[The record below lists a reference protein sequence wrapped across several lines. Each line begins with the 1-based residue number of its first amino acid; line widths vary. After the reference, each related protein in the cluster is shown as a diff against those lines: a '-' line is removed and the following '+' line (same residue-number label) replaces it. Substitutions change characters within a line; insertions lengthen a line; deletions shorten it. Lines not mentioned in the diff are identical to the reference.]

1 MSLYP
6 KQLSVAPTKV
16 SDPRLSA
23 MTLDQQI
30 QIWNAVGT
38 WVAGIATFAAVL
50 VSLHLA
56 RRSERIR
63 LQVFAGLRLV
73 IRGDGTPPE
82 EHLNIGVTNLGDR
95 SVTVNT
101 VGWAVGKRK
110 QRRHCI
116 QTVSGPWT
124 AQYPIELAH
133 GKNASF
139 MVSFNHTPAWLTEF
153 ANGFLKSDK
162 ELDTLV
168 AQVHTS
174 VGQTIEVKP
183 EKGLVERLRKTR
195 KDG

>member
-1 MSLYP
+1 
-6 KQLSVAPTKV
+6 
-16 SDPRLSA
+16 
-23 MTLDQQI
+23 MTFDQQI
-30 QIWNAVGT
+30 QIWNTIGT

-56 RRSERIR
+56 RRSDRVR
-63 LQVFAGLRLV
+63 LGVFAGLRV
-73 IRGDGTPPE
+73 MIRGDGTPPE
-82 EHLNIGVTNLGDR
+82 EHLDIGVTNLGDR

-110 QRRHCI
+110 QRRYCI

-124 AQYPIELAH
+124 ADYPIELPH
-133 GKNASF
+133 GKSASF
-139 MVSFNHTPAWLTEF
+139 MVSFKHTPTWLVEF
-153 ANGFLKSDK
+153 ATGFLRSLSEK

-183 EKGLVERLRKTR
+183 ERDLIERLKKVRKE
-195 KDG
+195 G

>member
-1 MSLYP
+1 
-6 KQLSVAPTKV
+6 
-16 SDPRLSA
+16 

-50 VSLHLA
+50 VSLNFA
-56 RRSERIR
+56 RRSERVR
-63 LQVFAGLRLV
+63 LKVFAGLRLV

-95 SVTVNT
+95 AVTVNT

-110 QRRHCI
+110 QRRYCI

-124 AQYPIELAH
+124 AQYPIELQH
-133 GKNASF
+133 GKATSF
-139 MVSFNHTPAWLTEF
+139 MVSFNHTPTWLTEF
-153 ANGFLKSDK
+153 ANGFLKSISDK

-183 EKGLVERLRKTR
+183 EKDLVERLRKVR
-195 KDG
+195 NDG

>member
-1 MSLYP
+1 MSI
-6 KQLSVAPTKV
+6 
-16 SDPRLSA
+16 
-23 MTLDQQI
+23 DQQI

-56 RRSERIR
+56 SRNERVQ
-63 LQVFAGLRLV
+63 LKVFAGLRHV

-110 QRRHCI
+110 KRLYCI

-124 AQYPIELAH
+124 AQYPTELQH
-133 GKNASF
+133 GKQASF
-139 MVSFNHTPAWLTEF
+139 MVSLNHTPSWLTDF
-153 ANGFLKSDK
+153 ANGFLKSVSDK
-162 ELDTLV
+162 EIDTLV
-168 AQVHTS
+168 AQIHTS

-183 EKGLVERLRKTR
+183 EKGLVERLRKAR
-195 KDG
+195 KVG

>member
-1 MSLYP
+1 
-6 KQLSVAPTKV
+6 
-16 SDPRLSA
+16 

-38 WVAGIATFAAVL
+38 WVAGSATFSAVL

-56 RRSERIR
+56 RISERVR
-63 LQVFAGLRLV
+63 LKVFAGLRLV
-73 IRGDGTPPE
+73 IRGDGTPLE

-95 SVTVNT
+95 AVTVHT

-124 AQYPIELAH
+124 AQYPIELQH
-133 GKNASF
+133 GKAVSF
-139 MVSFNHTPAWLTEF
+139 MVSFSHTPTWLTEF
-153 ANGFLKSDK
+153 ANDFLKSISDK
-162 ELDTLV
+162 EMDTLV
-168 AQVHTS
+168 VQIHTS

-183 EKGLVERLRKTR
+183 EKDLLERLRKVR
-195 KDG
+195 NND

>member
-1 MSLYP
+1 
-6 KQLSVAPTKV
+6 
-16 SDPRLSA
+16 

-50 VSLHLA
+50 VSLNLA
-56 RRSERIR
+56 RRNERVR
-63 LQVFAGLRLV
+63 LKVFAGLRQV

-95 SVTVNT
+95 AVTVNT

-110 QRRHCI
+110 QRRYCI
-116 QTVSGPWT
+116 QTVSGQWT
-124 AQYPIELAH
+124 AQYPIELQH
-133 GKNASF
+133 GKAASF
-139 MVSFNHTPAWLTEF
+139 MVSFNHTPTWLTEF
-153 ANGFLKSDK
+153 ANDFLRSISDN
-162 ELDTLV
+162 EFDTLV

-183 EKGLVERLRKTR
+183 EKDLVERLRKVR
-195 KDG
+195 NDG

>member
-1 MSLYP
+1 M
-6 KQLSVAPTKV
+6 
-16 SDPRLSA
+16 
-23 MTLDQQI
+23 
-30 QIWNAVGT
+30 
-38 WVAGIATFAAVL
+38 AGIATFAAVV

-56 RRSERIR
+56 RRSERVR
-63 LQVFAGLRLV
+63 VKAFAGLRLV

-101 VGWAVGKRK
+101 IGWAVGKRK
-110 QRRHCI
+110 QRRYCI
-116 QTVSGPWT
+116 QKVSGPWT
-124 AQYPIELAH
+124 AQYPIELQH
-133 GKNASF
+133 GKSASF
-139 MVSFNHTPAWLTEF
+139 MVSFNHTPTWLTEF
-153 ANGFLKSDK
+153 ANGFLKLSDK

-183 EKGLVERLRKTR
+183 ERDLVERLRKAR

>member
-1 MSLYP
+1 
-6 KQLSVAPTKV
+6 
-16 SDPRLSA
+16 

-50 VSLHLA
+50 VSLNLA
-56 RRSERIR
+56 RRSERVR
-63 LQVFAGLRLV
+63 LKVFAGFRLV

-95 SVTVNT
+95 SVTINT
-101 VGWAVGKRK
+101 VGWVVGKRK
-110 QRRHCI
+110 QKRYCI

-124 AQYPIELAH
+124 AQYPVELQH

-139 MVSFNHTPAWLTEF
+139 MVPFNHTPNWLTEF
-153 ANGFLKSDK
+153 ANGFLKSLPDK
-162 ELDTLV
+162 ELDTLIV
-168 AQVHTS
+168 QVHTS

-183 EKGLVERLRKTR
+183 EKDLVERLRKARTN
-195 KDG
+195 G

>member
-1 MSLYP
+1 
-6 KQLSVAPTKV
+6 
-16 SDPRLSA
+16 

-30 QIWNAVGT
+30 QIWNVVGT
-38 WVAGIATFAAVL
+38 WVAGIATFSAVL
-50 VSLHLA
+50 VSLYLA
-56 RRSERIR
+56 SRGDRIQ
-63 LQVFAGLRLV
+63 LKVFAGRRLV

-133 GKNASF
+133 GKSASF
-139 MVSFNHTPAWLTEF
+139 MVSFIHTPTWLTEF
-153 ANGFLKSDK
+153 ANDFLKSLSDK

-168 AQVHTS
+168 VQVHTS
-174 VGQTIEVKP
+174 VGQTIEAKP
-183 EKGLVERLRKTR
+183 EKDLIERLRKAR